1 MKKALSILLSGLML
15 SASLTAVAPVSA
27 NASEP
32 VLIAAPISANVSE
45 NEYSYNE
52 YSNTVIVNAGTDVV
66 LNDADAIV
74 SLAKEKGTSSVTVT
88 SLGKPTLTLKIT
100 DAALTKLDAA
110 ELSIKVAL
118 DGADFIMN
126 SDVIAEISQKTGTE
140 FELAL
145 DSTNGIKVV
154 IKCDSAS
161 VLLDNAAVA
170 VCTSETSDINNVVS
184 NDTSVGLSYINGNT
198 WYISVK
204 SDVDAKAVFTK
215 APEFTDVFSN
225 YWGKEYIE
233 FVTMKGYFNGVEPG
247 KFKPES
253 RMTRGMVVTVLS
265 RIDAA
270 VDKELTYSYT
280 DVDKNAW
287 FAKGVNWAYENA
299 IVAEG
304 DTFRPDDDVTRLE
317 LIEMLY
323 NFALKLGA
331 ASVDSSANEI
341 TFIDE
346 DKLTDELSKKA
357 VEFCT
362 KNGIVNGY
370 SIGDGSTQRLRPEG
384 QATRAEVATMIKRFM
399 DHVSA
404 GEFEMTKA
412 TSKYSDF
419 ITVRSDLT
427 NLYNK
432 LNSKEEVV
440 VSYFGGSVT
449 AGYGS
454 TNANNL
460 SWRGLTYNWLKE
472 KFPNAKLVQNSVAQG
487 GSGSHLGAFRVGPDI
502 IDMKSDLVFVE
513 FAINDYYSG
522 TQNSGTVSL
531 YYEAILRQIREALPE
546 CEIIAIY
553 VTDSGKVQSYG
564 EYKMHETAA
573 AQDAVCEHYGVT
585 SIDVGR
591 AISREMGGYNGA
603 VWGTYFKDGV
613 HPLDAG
619 YKVFADAV
627 IEYLGEYLLGE
638 SALAYGESKPHTVP
652 ADYAD
657 ARSEGFTLEYV
668 PINTLE
674 MFDSIKGYTL
684 VENGVFQD
692 CTKTRGFIY
701 PSEEDN
707 QFTYTFEGTGLDI
720 YLEFAGGKY
729 WIEYSVDG
737 GEVQKKFISDTNHPF
752 RFLSGLEQGKHTV
765 TYSYKGENGDG
776 GVSSSRKL
784 GAFMISG
791 TK

>member
-1 MKKALSILLSGLML
+1 ML
-15 SASLTAVAPVSA
+15 SAYLTAFVPVSA
-27 NASEP
+27 EVAD
-32 VLIAAPISANVSE
+32 
-45 NEYSYNE
+45 NEYLYNE
-52 YSNTVIVNAGTDVV
+52 YSNAVIVNAGTDVV
-66 LNDADAIV
+66 IENADAIV
-74 SLAKEKGTSSVTVT
+74 ALAKENGTGNVIVT
-88 SLGKPTLTLKIT
+88 SLGKTSLTLKIT
-100 DAALTKLDAA
+100 DAALTKLDEAD
-110 ELSIKVAL
+110 LLIKVAL

-126 SDVIAEISQKTGTE
+126 SDVIAELSEKTGTE

-145 DSTNGIKVV
+145 DSTDGIKAVL
-154 IKCDSAS
+154 KCDSAS
-161 VLLDNAAVA
+161 AVLDNAAVA

-184 NDTSVGLSYINGNT
+184 NGVNAGMSYINGST
-198 WYISVK
+198 WYILVK
-204 SDVDAKAVFTK
+204 NDVDAKAVFTQ

-233 FVTMKGYFNGVEPG
+233 FVTTKGYFNGVEPG

-253 RMTRGMVVTVLS
+253 KMTRGMVVTVLS
-265 RIDAA
+265 RIDGA
-270 VDKELTYSYT
+270 VGKELTYSYT

-304 DTFRPDDDVTRLE
+304 NTFRPDDDVTRLE
-317 LIEMLY
+317 LMEMLY
-323 NFALKLGA
+323 NFAVKLGA
-331 ASVDSSANEI
+331 DTIDPDAKQLV
-341 TFIDE
+341 FIDQ

-399 DHVSA
+399 DHVSV
-404 GEFEMTKA
+404 GGFDMTE
-412 TSKYSDF
+412 TMGKYSDF

-432 LNSKEEVV
+432 LNSTEEVV

-454 TNANNL
+454 SNSNQL

-472 KFPNAKLVQNSVAQG
+472 KFPNAKLVQNNVAQG

-502 IDMKSDLVFVE
+502 IDMNSDLVFVE

-522 TQNSGTVSL
+522 TQSDGTVSL
-531 YYEAILRQIREALPE
+531 YYEAILRQIREALPN
-546 CEIIAIY
+546 CEIIAVY

-564 EYKMHETAA
+564 DSKMHETAA

-591 AISREMGGYNGA
+591 ALSREMGGYDAA
-603 VWGTYFKDGV
+603 VWSTYFKDGV

-619 YKVFADAV
+619 YRVFADAI

-638 SALAYGESKPHTVP
+638 PALAYGETKAHTVP

-657 ARSEGFTLEYV
+657 KRSESFTLKYV
-668 PINTLE
+668 PIDNLE
-674 MFDSIKGYTL
+674 MFDSIKGFTL
-684 VENGVFQD
+684 NKTGVFQN

-737 GEVQKKFISDTNHPF
+737 GEVQKKLITNTNHPF
-752 RFLSGLEQGKHTV
+752 KFVSGLEQGKHTV
-765 TYSYKGENGDG
+765 TYSYKGETGNGG
-776 GVSSSRKL
+776 TSSSRTL